1 MIRIPLFNSQHLEAA
16 CRVLAD
22 TERGL
27 SGAQIERLLQE
38 IKVADT
44 SPSMT
49 KWKRLYNALVGAQNQ
64 YQVGNHLIMFI
75 NRAMN
80 PVNYA
85 RDPAV
90 FTWRRDEL
98 NVVLAF
104 SGFYVREDGKVT
116 NATKATTLDSA
127 RARAGRLKAA
137 LENRAVHA
145 EVLNYCRAELLD
157 ENYFHAVF
165 EATKGVAERIRQ
177 LSGLSGDG
185 ADLVNKAFT
194 GQQPVLTFGPLTT
207 DSEKSEQKGFANLL
221 IGLFGAV
228 RNPLAHSP
236 KKIGPCLNW
245 MRWTSLRW
253 FRLFIA
259 SWMAHRKKYS
269 HIIGELHE
277 LRGLAS
283 LSGGHS

>member
-98 NVVLAF
+98 NVVL
-104 SGFYVREDGKVT
+104 G
-116 NATKATTLDSA
+116 
-127 RARAGRLKAA
+127 
-137 LENRAVHA
+137 
-145 EVLNYCRAELLD
+145 
-157 ENYFHAVF
+157 
-165 EATKGVAERIRQ
+165 
-177 LSGLSGDG
+177 
-185 ADLVNKAFT
+185 
-194 GQQPVLTFGPLTT
+194 
-207 DSEKSEQKGFANLL
+207 
-221 IGLFGAV
+221 
-228 RNPLAHSP
+228 
-236 KKIGPCLNW
+236 
-245 MRWTSLRW
+245 
-253 FRLFIA
+253 
-259 SWMAHRKKYS
+259 
-269 HIIGELHE
+269 
-277 LRGLAS
+277 
-283 LSGGHS
+283 

>member
-27 SGAQIERLLQE
+27 SGSQIERLLQE
-38 IKVADT
+38 IKVVDT

-137 LENRAVHA
+137 LESRAVHA
-145 EVLNYCRAELLD
+145 SCR
-157 ENYFHAVF
+157 
-165 EATKGVAERIRQ
+165 T
-177 LSGLSGDG
+177 SGR
-185 ADLVNKAFT
+185 K
-194 GQQPVLTFGPLTT
+194 
-207 DSEKSEQKGFANLL
+207 
-221 IGLFGAV
+221 LFSC
-228 RNPLAHSP
+228 R
-236 KKIGPCLNW
+236 
-245 MRWTSLRW
+245 
-253 FRLFIA
+253 
-259 SWMAHRKKYS
+259 
-269 HIIGELHE
+269 
-277 LRGLAS
+277 LRGDERGCGTYSSVVWVERRWCRLGEQGIYRTTTSFDLGTAHYR
-283 LSGGHS
+283 LRKE